1 MIDSADKFI
10 AVDIDKS
17 LSLYE
22 KAASIANNIKDY
34 EKLME
39 CKQTIALSSI
49 GKHDPKLL
57 YNKLLDFQA
66 NLYKFQ
72 DKLGDKK
79 SVAAVC
85 A

>member
-1 MIDSADKFI
+1 MRKLLFLLCFQFSNQIFCSDTLTIKLLIDSADKFT

-34 EKLME
+34 EKLIE

-49 GKHDPKLL
+49 GDR
-57 YNKLLDFQA
+57 
-66 NLYKFQ
+66 
-72 DKLGDKK
+72 K
-79 SVAAVC
+79 SVV
-85 A
+85 